1 MSDDTEVVIID
12 CEQEAVASAVH
23 SEIAPFVAGQGRVVN
38 RENLD
43 GNVGTWIVVATT
55 AIAALPK
62 ILDAL
67 ARLIQTAKVRSIK
80 IGKTEIRNPTAADIV
95 ALGKRVAARHS

>member
-1 MSDDTEVVIID
+1 MNL
-12 CEQEAVASAVH
+12 
-23 SEIAPFVAGQGRVVN
+23 EIAPYASGPPHVVN

-67 ARLIQTAKVRSIK
+67 ARLIQTVKVRSIK
-80 IGKTEIRNPTAADIV
+80 IGKSEIRNPTAADITV
-95 ALGKRVAARHS
+95 LRKRLASRHS